1 MDLSVIDWSDIWIAT
16 WETLVMTGVSLFFTI
31 LLGLPLGI
39 LLFVTA
45 KRQLLEQG
53 LVYTVLSFVVNVL
66 RSVPFLILLI
76 VMIPV
81 TVILIGT
88 SLGVEG
94 AIPPLVVGTAPF
106 FARLVENVLREVDRG
121 VIEAC
126 QAMGIRTSRIIFGA
140 LLPEALPGLIA
151 AVTVTAITLMSYA
164 AMSGVIGGGGL
175 GDHGGAHVVEL
186 GEDVGGAVEVLQHHA
201 LAHQIV
207 QIARGGLDPV
217 HIRGADDDGLGQ
229 DEARPAGLAGVFARA
244 GVGHAPTG
252 PDRPSCRDSPAPS
265 GTGARWP
272 GRRRSAPAP
281 RTGRRPRR

>member
-1 MDLSVIDWSDIWIAT
+1 MDLSVIDWSDIWLAT
-16 WETLVMTGVSLFFTI
+16 WETLVMTGVSLLFTI

-126 QAMGIRTSRIIFGA
+126 QAMGIRTHRIIFGA

-175 GDHGGAHVVEL
+175 GDLAIRFGYQRFQTEVMVITVALLVVL
-186 GEDVGGAVEVLQHHA
+186 
-201 LAHQIV
+201 V
-207 QIARGGLDPV
+207 QIIQYSG
-217 HIRGADDDGLGQ
+217 
-229 DEARPAGLAGVFARA
+229 
-244 GVGHAPTG
+244 
-252 PDRPSCRDSPAPS
+252 DRLVLYFTRK
-265 GTGARWP
+265 
-272 GRRRSAPAP
+272 
-281 RTGRRPRR
+281 